1 MEILLS
7 ICALSNRQVMRIIKI
22 INLGMLFGYNTFVL
36 RTSQQ
41 RNVWSSVRRI
51 SFQILG
57 VKGLINN
64 ILIFTSRGNLIL
76 IKQVFNFFFPG

>member
-7 ICALSNRQVMRIIKI
+7 IYALSNRQVMRIIKI
-22 INLGMLFGYNTFVL
+22 INLGILFGYNTFVL

-41 RNVWSSVRRI
+41 RDVWSSVRRI

-57 VKGLINN
+57 VKGLI
-64 ILIFTSRGNLIL
+64 IYSFSL
-76 IKQVFNFFFPG
+76 PGVI